1 MFWRSKIAIED
12 ALAIIEKAKELIA
25 EGAEIRA
32 PIKFMHDDESE
43 DPLLGPEDV
52 AFAVSGPAPPD
63 YGDDEDDE
71 G

>member
-1 MFWRSKIAIED
+1 MFWKRKERLSLD
-12 ALAIIEKAKELIA
+12 AVARILEMAAQLVEV
-25 EGAEIRA
+25 GAETRA

-52 AFAVSGPAPPD
+52 AFAVSGPD